1 MTKQLNSIM
10 NEGWRPSIRPSQRR
24 VTGDTPARIHSSNT
38 GFSLR
43 FSFPTDSLQIR

>member
-10 NEGWRPSIRPSQRR
+10 NEGS
-24 VTGDTPARIHSSNT
+24 T

-43 FSFPTDSLQIR
+43 FSFPTGSLQIG